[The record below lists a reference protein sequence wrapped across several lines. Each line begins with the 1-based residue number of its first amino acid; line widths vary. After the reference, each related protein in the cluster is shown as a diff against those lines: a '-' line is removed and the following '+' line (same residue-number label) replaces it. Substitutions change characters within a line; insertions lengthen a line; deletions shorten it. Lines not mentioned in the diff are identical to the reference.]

1 MCKVHFT
8 QNCHSWRNGLIWKHL
23 DVVKCCKSK
32 AFLMTEK
39 KSKPGFYVDT
49 SAKHQEGIKHC
60 IQWIELQKRM
70 HSQTNIN
77 INLSHKVGNIPAY
90 LLAISLT
97 ATFLHLG
104 GMQMTAAFPIPV
116 FYRGKHLY
124 SWRYKVISP
133 QQVCIWMDVAKEARN
148 RWLQSCCMYP

>member
-1 MCKVHFT
+1 MLQKQSISNDSEKRANQHFY
-8 QNCHSWRNGLIWKHL
+8 
-23 DVVKCCKSK
+23 
-32 AFLMTEK
+32 F
-39 KSKPGFYVDT
+39 DT

-77 INLSHKVGNIPAY
+77 INLSHKVGNIPAC

-97 ATFLHLG
+97 ATFLHIG

-133 QQVCIWMDVAKEARN
+133 QQMCIWRRLEIDGCNHVVCTPTLSEIKVQRLSLG
-148 RWLQSCCMYP
+148 WYPFQKVQVCT